1 MTDYTWETASPEETI
16 ALARQIGARLRPGDI
31 LAYRGDLGAGKTTFT
46 RGIALGMGLDDLV
59 TSPTFALVNAY
70 GDPPRLIHFD
80 MYRIDSADE
89 LETTGWY
96 DYPQQDCVFAVEWSE
111 NIADA
116 LPADAL
122 RLTLTRTG
130 DESRRITL
138 KGDARFADIGT

>member
-1 MTDYTWETASPEETI
+1 MQTFRWTTHSPEETI
-16 ALARQIGARLRPGDI
+16 ALARQIGARLHAGDV
-31 LAYRGDLGAGKTTFT
+31 LAYRGGLGAGKTTFT

-80 MYRIDSADE
+80 MYRIDGAEE

-116 LPADAL
+116 LPPETIV
-122 RLTLTRTG
+122 LTLTRTG
-130 DESRRITL
+130 DDERRITL
-138 KGDARFADIGT
+138 KGDARFAVIGT